1 VSHSDKGCHKGRAE
15 SKSLSFSG
23 IVASQKL
30 CLVKFDN
37 DDCDGSGVR
46 QDVSVSL
53 EGELHVINKTIIIA
67 VV

>member
-15 SKSLSFSG
+15 SKSLSFSD
-23 IVASQKL
+23 VAATQKL

-37 DDCDGSGVR
+37 DDCDGSGIR
-46 QDVSVSL
+46 QDVSISV
-53 EGELHVINKTIIIA
+53 EGELHVTDGTFIIA